1 MTKHESMS
9 SSDACASCAVQTQRR
24 DFLRGLA
31 ASATT
36 ALLAV
41 GVTPAAARAFVVAL
55 GEATERRG
63 NQVSYP
69 VPAAD
74 SATID
79 RANEVIVVRF
89 QNVGYA
95 FALSCPHQNTSLKW
109 LPNDGVF
116 QCPKHKSRYRPDGSF
131 IEGRA
136 TRGMDRYAV
145 TRDGDKMLVDLDTVF
160 EQDKQGAQW
169 SSAQVSLA

>member
-1 MTKHESMS
+1 MTKHETMS
-9 SSDACASCAVQTQRR
+9 STDACRSCAAHSQRR
-24 DFLRGLA
+24 DFLRELM
-31 ASATT
+31 ASAAT

-41 GVTPAAARAFVVAL
+41 GATPAAARAFVVAF
-55 GEATERRG
+55 GEAGERRG
-63 NQVSYP
+63 NQVAYP
-69 VPAAD
+69 VPTAD
-74 SATID
+74 GATID
-79 RANEVIVVRF
+79 RTNEVIVVRF

-109 LPNDGVF
+109 LASDGVF

-145 TRDGDKMLVDLDTVF
+145 TRDGDKLLVDLDAVF
-160 EQDKQGAQW
+160 EQDKQAAQW

>member
-1 MTKHESMS
+1 MKQEYESS
-9 SSDACASCAVQTQRR
+9 NNACAGCGGLQARR
-24 DFLRGLA
+24 DFLRELA
-31 ASATT
+31 ASAAG
-36 ALLAV
+36 ALVAI
-41 GVTPAAARAFVVAL
+41 GVAPAAAHAFGVAFGGAL
-55 GEATERRG
+55 ERRG
-63 NQVSYP
+63 NQVAYA
-69 VPAAD
+69 VPAGD
-74 SATID
+74 GATID
-79 RANEVIVVRF
+79 TNNEVIVVRY

-109 LPNDGVF
+109 LAGDGVF
-116 QCPKHKSRYRPDGSF
+116 QCPKHKSRYRPDGTF

-145 TRDGDKMLVDLDTVF
+145 RRDGDKLVVDVDTVF